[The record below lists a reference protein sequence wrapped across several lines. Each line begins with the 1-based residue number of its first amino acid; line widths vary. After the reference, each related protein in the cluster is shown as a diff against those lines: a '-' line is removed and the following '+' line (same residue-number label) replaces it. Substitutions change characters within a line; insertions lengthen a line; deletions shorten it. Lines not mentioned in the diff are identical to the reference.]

1 MTGAS
6 ATKWFYYRSFGLTI
20 KSDIELSG
28 PLPVQT
34 DRHDIEIVRST
45 SVTAPEPMAADIF
58 EFSPERQLLVWGRVG
73 RVEVFGEERVEYAL
87 CPDTDPSLASFP
99 ILGPVFGLLLHLRG
113 LLVLHASAL
122 MLDAGAVILLGDKGA
137 GKSTTAAAMIA
148 ADLKLMSDDL
158 VVIRRDDGGQFTVLP
173 SYPQLKLT
181 EKSMSAFAQSKVGP
195 SSGPHA
201 LLGKH
206 ILTLPDSFSNAP
218 ASAATAVVLRRGDA
232 ASISDL
238 SQSEALNAILKFS
251 YASRYDLTKLSKS
264 IAARHLGLCAQFV
277 AAVRVGLLT
286 VPSEISNLG
295 TAIALLKKEF
305 AVG

>member
-1 MTGAS
+1 MTGAG
-6 ATKWFYYRSFGLTI
+6 ATKVFYYRGFGLKI
-20 KSDIELSG
+20 KSDIELNG
-28 PLPVQT
+28 LLPAEADQ
-34 DRHDIEIVRST
+34 HDIEIACSS
-45 SVTAPEPMAADIF
+45 SVAAPEPTATDIF
-58 EFSPERQLLVWGRVG
+58 EFSPERQLLVWGPVG
-73 RVEVFGEERVEYAL
+73 RFEIFGVSRVEYAL
-87 CPDTDPSLASFP
+87 CADTDPSLASFP

-122 MLDAGAVILLGDKGA
+122 VLEAGAVILLGDKGA

-158 VVIRRDDGGQFTVLP
+158 VVIRHDDAGQFTVLP
-173 SYPQLKLT
+173 SFPQLKLT
-181 EKSMSAFAQSKVGP
+181 EKTMSAFAQSRVGP
-195 SSGPHA
+195 SAGPHA

-206 ILTLPDSFSNAP
+206 ILALPDSFSNAP
-218 ASAATAVVLRRGDA
+218 ASAATAVVLRRGAA

-238 SQSEALNAILKFS
+238 SKPEALNAILKFS

-264 IAARHLGLCAQFV
+264 IAARHLSLCAQFV

-286 VPSEISNLG
+286 VPSEISELG
-295 TAIALLKKEF
+295 SAVALLKREF